1 MTNVMHSYERTGII
15 HRISESY
22 CWYRMP
28 ETCWNRINGCHL
40 SCCQILL
47 CWMSDSALN
56 LALMMRFE
64 VSLSRNGSSL
74 ISYRGEKCT
83 TTYTTFHASR
93 CLHRDEFQFSAMIKD
108 AIRIQSRFTF
118 LCLKCAAYFSD
129 RLLISTILRLS

>member
-64 VSLSRNGSSL
+64 VSLSWNGSSL

-83 TTYTTFHASR
+83 TQLIPRSTHHVVFIA
-93 CLHRDEFQFSAMIKD
+93 EFQFCAMIKD
-108 AIRIQSRFTF
+108 AIRIQSRFAFLSLLNTPRTF
-118 LCLKCAAYFSD
+118 LIDY
-129 RLLISTILRLS
+129 